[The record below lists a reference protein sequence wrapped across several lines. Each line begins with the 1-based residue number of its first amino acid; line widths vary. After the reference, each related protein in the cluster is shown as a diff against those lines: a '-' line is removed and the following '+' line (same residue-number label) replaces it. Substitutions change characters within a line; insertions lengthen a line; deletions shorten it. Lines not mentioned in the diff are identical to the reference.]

1 MIRALALLLTCQL
14 AGEIL
19 TRALGLAVP
28 GPVIGLALLAV
39 LAVVHARIAGAEI
52 SAIEKT
58 NLGVTASALLGSLGL
73 LFVPAG
79 VGIVQQLPL
88 IGAYALPIFVALLV
102 STVLTLI
109 VTVYVFVFVKRAI
122 TRDAPPADGGLMT
135 NPFSIW
141 VYLSATPLLWLAVTL
156 VAWIAADA
164 IARACGRH
172 PLVNPVLIAIAMV
185 GGVLVATGTPYQT
198 YFEGAQFVHFLL
210 GPATVAIAVPMVRHL
225 TLVRA
230 NIVPMIVAL
239 LAGAV
244 TAVVSVVAVA
254 AAFGVP
260 REILV
265 SLAPKSVTAGIAM
278 AITESMGGRPALTA
292 VLVIATG
299 VMGAVIVTPLMN
311 ALKITDYAARGFAVG
326 LTSHGIGTARAFA
339 VDEIAGTFAGIAMGL
354 NGVATS
360 LVVPLLLRW
369 L

>member
-1 MIRALALLLTCQL
+1 
-14 AGEIL
+14 
-19 TRALGLAVP
+19 
-28 GPVIGLALLAV
+28 
-39 LAVVHARIAGAEI
+39 
-52 SAIEKT
+52 
-58 NLGVTASALLGSLGL
+58 
-73 LFVPAG
+73 
-79 VGIVQQLPL
+79 
-88 IGAYALPIFVALLV
+88 
-102 STVLTLI
+102 
-109 VTVYVFVFVKRAI
+109 
-122 TRDAPPADGGLMT
+122 MT

-156 VAWIAADA
+156 VAWIAAEA